1 MKFLMKIED
10 MMDTGRWILAGLSG
24 FVAAVPELTHFLV
37 ILMLVDVVFGLA
49 AARKQRNLS
58 PVSMWE
64 GVTKKIG
71 SLGIVVLAAIIDGY
85 VDVLGID
92 LVQVTT
98 VFYIGPELLSILR
111 NAALL
116 GVAVPPQF
124 SSVLKYFSDQEKQAK
139 PDENKSVS

>member
-1 MKFLMKIED
+1 MKIED
-10 MMDTGRWILAGLSG
+10 MMDTGRWILAGISG
-24 FVAAVPELTHFLV
+24 FVATIPELTHFLLV
-37 ILMLVDVVFGLA
+37 LMLVDIAFGLA

-58 PVSMWE
+58 PSQMWD

-71 SLGIVVLAAIIDGY
+71 SLGIVVLAAIIDSY

-124 SSVLKYFSDQEKQAK
+124 SSVLKYFSDQEKQTK
-139 PDENKSVS
+139 PDENKSIS